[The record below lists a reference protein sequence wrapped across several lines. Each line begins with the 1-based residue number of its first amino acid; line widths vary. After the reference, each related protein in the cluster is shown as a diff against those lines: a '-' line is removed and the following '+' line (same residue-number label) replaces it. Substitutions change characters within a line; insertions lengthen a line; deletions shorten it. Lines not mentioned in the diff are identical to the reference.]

1 MHRLLILDGH
11 NSHCTYQ
18 FIKFAAQHHIII
30 ICLPS
35 HTTHAL
41 QPCDVG
47 VFGPLARAWKSQVT
61 QASQENTPITKANLL
76 LYYHKARTI
85 ALKSTT
91 ILSAFR
97 KTGIYPFDRNTIPL
111 SAFEPAKNTT
121 TQAAQPLPAQL
132 PSLLTPIP
140 SPAVSA
146 AAALTPNATPIT
158 SAAPSPS
165 LDVDAPVNNNSANP
179 APVVDRG
186 GDITAEPEPRQRYAI
201 QVPPPLPHTASR
213 RALREE
219 SMMLRDI
226 IERVGVVLEQDYA
239 QMKLMDLENER
250 LRRKVFAKDQR
261 KATRKKFATGQAR
274 HMTAPEMMEQLARQT
289 WESAM
294 GDLFKEASEKFKAR
308 RKAID
313 DFHKAIAAE
322 KKEEERARKAADRQA
337 KKLLTDAE
345 KARVR
350 AERVATRGRGR
361 GRGRGH
367 GRGRGR
373 GGATGQTATIPHDP
387 GSNDSEEQ
395 VLDTESTLTDEDDVP
410 TAETMTIQSE
420 RRLPRACRAR
430 APRFLPDDDDEEEIA
445 PQVVRPR
452 PKPRPILR
460 RPVPAPE
467 VSSAHD
473 PGIQLAENDMAAAP
487 QPGCSG
493 EHAGGE
499 IVLTASAEQAAALQ
513 AIPPQSKA
521 CSVPKKNS
529 TSTRGTRL
537 KSGGTGGGPP
547 RSVLSREPSIGPTG
561 SENVAESEL
570 PVRRSRRLAENGI

>member
-1 MHRLLILDGH
+1 
-11 NSHCTYQ
+11 
-18 FIKFAAQHHIII
+18 
-30 ICLPS
+30 
-35 HTTHAL
+35 
-41 QPCDVG
+41 
-47 VFGPLARAWKSQVT
+47 
-61 QASQENTPITKANLL
+61 
-76 LYYHKARTI
+76 
-85 ALKSTT
+85 
-91 ILSAFR
+91 
-97 KTGIYPFDRNTIPL
+97 
-111 SAFEPAKNTT
+111 
-121 TQAAQPLPAQL
+121 
-132 PSLLTPIP
+132 
-140 SPAVSA
+140 
-146 AAALTPNATPIT
+146 
-158 SAAPSPS
+158 
-165 LDVDAPVNNNSANP
+165 
-179 APVVDRG
+179 
-186 GDITAEPEPRQRYAI
+186 
-201 QVPPPLPHTASR
+201 
-213 RALREE
+213 
-219 SMMLRDI
+219 
-226 IERVGVVLEQDYA
+226 
-239 QMKLMDLENER
+239 
-250 LRRKVFAKDQR
+250 
-261 KATRKKFATGQAR
+261 
-274 HMTAPEMMEQLARQT
+274 MTAPEMMEQLARQT

-410 TAETMTIQSE
+410 TTETMTIQSE

-460 RPVPAPE
+460 RPVAAPE